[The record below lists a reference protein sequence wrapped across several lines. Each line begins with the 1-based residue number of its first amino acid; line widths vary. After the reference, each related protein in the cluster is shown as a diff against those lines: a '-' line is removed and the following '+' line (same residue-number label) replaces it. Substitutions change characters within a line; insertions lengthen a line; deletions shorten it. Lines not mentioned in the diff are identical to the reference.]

1 MTTLKTAVYQ
11 TSPPCADLL
20 LSFVDF
26 MTYFFPHFLC
36 MYFQNDKIVTNQL
49 SHVSIRK
56 LKGVAGE
63 VQKKYSCNGKL
74 DETKFMLANICD
86 AFSF

>member
-1 MTTLKTAVYQ
+1 MTTLKTVVYQ
-11 TSPPCADLL
+11 TSPPRADLL

-49 SHVSIRK
+49 SRVSIRNLRGWRAK
-56 LKGVAGE
+56 Y
-63 VQKKYSCNGKL
+63 KK
-74 DETKFMLANICD
+74 NIR
-86 AFSF
+86 ATEN